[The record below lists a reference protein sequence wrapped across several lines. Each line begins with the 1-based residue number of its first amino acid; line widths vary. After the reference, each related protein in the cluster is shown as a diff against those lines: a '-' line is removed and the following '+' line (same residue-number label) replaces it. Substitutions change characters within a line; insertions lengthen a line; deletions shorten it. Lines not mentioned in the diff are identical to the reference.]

1 MSPWGI
7 QVSIIEPG
15 LFKTAM
21 ANEER
26 NLQAVQ
32 ELWDGLSPQ
41 VKEEYGDGAV
51 EKIKRGI
58 KRLNQTQSSPDTFK
72 VVDAVVDALTSQK
85 SQTRYAI
92 GQDAKMAI
100 FISFLPTFI
109 ADYLVR
115 KM

>member
-51 EKIKRGI
+51 EKSKYGQRSITDKSPLQLNAAHQFIPLTNRVRGPYC
-58 KRLNQTQSSPDTFK
+58 KLRTEVFP
-72 VVDAVVDALTSQK
+72 VDLWPNREA
-85 SQTRYAI
+85 R
-92 GQDAKMAI
+92 G
-100 FISFLPTFI
+100 P
-109 ADYLVR
+109 
-115 KM
+115 

>member
-41 VKEEYGDGAV
+41 VKEEYGDRAV
-51 EKIKRGI
+51 EKSKYGQRSITDKSPLQLNAAHQFTVLNNNVYVRGH
-58 KRLNQTQSSPDTFK
+58 KYVLCSTQTHFSS
-72 VVDAVVDALTSQK
+72 S
-85 SQTRYAI
+85 R
-92 GQDAKMAI
+92 
-100 FISFLPTFI
+100 
-109 ADYLVR
+109 
-115 KM
+115 

>member
-41 VKEEYGDGAV
+41 VKEEYGDRAV
-51 EKIKRGI
+51 EKSKYG
-58 KRLNQTQSSPDTFK
+58 
-72 VVDAVVDALTSQK
+72 
-85 SQTRYAI
+85 
-92 GQDAKMAI
+92 
-100 FISFLPTFI
+100 
-109 ADYLVR
+109 
-115 KM
+115 